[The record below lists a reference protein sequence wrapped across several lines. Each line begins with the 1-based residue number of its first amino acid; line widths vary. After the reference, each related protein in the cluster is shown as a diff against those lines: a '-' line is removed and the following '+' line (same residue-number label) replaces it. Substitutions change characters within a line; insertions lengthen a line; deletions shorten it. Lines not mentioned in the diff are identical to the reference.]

1 MSEIYLADRECK
13 VNASEALKEI
23 DKQYLGWGWN
33 TEQTTLDL
41 VDYAIDLESQLE
53 EARAKL
59 IKIESVCDGYK
70 AMQSE
75 YETGTEIPYCD
86 IMNIIKEKGG
96 E

>member
-1 MSEIYLADRECK
+1 MNKRQ
-13 VNASEALKEI
+13 NAEEDYI
-23 DKQYLGWGWN
+23 
-33 TEQTTLDL
+33 TTPISVLS
-41 VDYAIDLESQLE
+41 YITDLESQLE
-53 EARAKL
+53 EAMAKL